1 MIKGYRKT
9 ELSERSFKVGIF
21 SIALLFT
28 AVFTVHAQ
36 DTIPQTEEFI
46 LAPAPEMGQICKL
59 PPTDINRNYFK
70 KAEERYRKMADNE
83 VRSAN
88 FEITYVNS
96 CSDGSEW
103 PSQAQNAFEY
113 AMGIWETYLQ
123 SEIPIRIEASWT
135 QRDENVLGSAGPTLI
150 SRPQNGEPDTWYS
163 IAQASAMSGVDQL
176 EGNQFGEEHDIVI
189 NMNCN
194 FSDWYFGTDAQT
206 PQGFIDFVT
215 VVLHEIGH
223 GIGFIGTMG
232 VNEDAQTGSYGLG
245 DNNWPF
251 IYDRF
256 TEDGLGNELLNT
268 NVFPNP
274 SVELYRAL
282 TGQRSGVYFTGNDAR
297 GVFSGQRV
305 PLYAPSEWN
314 GGSSYSHLDQATFSQ
329 QQNLESALMR
339 PRIDRQFAV
348 HSPGPVFCGMLSD
361 WGWPLGSSCLELVG
375 AESEI
380 FVDSQYTVD
389 GLDFGVTNVGERV
402 ERTFEIEN
410 LATAEDPL
418 SYSINI
424 DNDNFVISPAGLASG
439 SVDPGESV
447 MVTVRYIPSRD
458 RIHEGTIR
466 ISHNASNAAS
476 PISISL
482 KGEALRADEIAR
494 LEDNYPNP
502 FNPTTTIPYVLP
514 ETSDVRLDIYNVSG
528 QLVQTL
534 VNTQQGEGRYN
545 LQFDAANLASG
556 MYFYR
561 LIVNDNVFVKRLLLV
576 K

>member
-1 MIKGYRKT
+1 MIQSYLKT
-9 ELSERSFKVGIF
+9 TSTAFPFKLF
-21 SIALLFT
+21 YLNALLFLLP
-28 AVFTVHAQ
+28 AFTVQAQ
-36 DTIPQTEEFI
+36 ETIPQSEDFI
-46 LAPAPEMGQICKL
+46 LAPAPEMSQICKL

-70 KAEERYRKMADNE
+70 KAEDKFRKMAENE
-83 VRSAN
+83 TRSAN
-88 FEITYVNS
+88 FEISYVNS
-96 CSDGSEW
+96 CDDGSEW
-103 PSQAQNAFEY
+103 PQEAQTAFEY

-135 QRDENVLGSAGPTLI
+135 PRDENVLGSAGPTLVANP
-150 SRPQNGEPDTWYS
+150 SNGEPETWYTV
-163 IAQASAMSGVDQL
+163 AQASAMTGMDQL
-176 EGNQFGEEHDIVI
+176 EGNDFGEDHDIVI

-194 FSDWYFGTDAQT
+194 FDDWYFGTDANT
-206 PQGFIDFVT
+206 PQGLIDFVT

-223 GIGFIGTMG
+223 GIGFIGTM
-232 VNEDAQTGSYGLG
+232 DADEGSQTGSYGLG
-245 DNNWPF
+245 DNDWPF

-256 TEDGLGNELLNT
+256 TEDGSGDVLLDTNE
-268 NVFPNP
+268 FPNP

-282 TGQRSGVYFTGNDAR
+282 TGQRSGVFFTGNDAR

-314 GGSSYSHLDQATFSQ
+314 GGSSYSHLDQNTFSQ

-380 FVDSQYTVD
+380 FVDSQFTED
-389 GLDFGVTNVGERV
+389 GLDFGVTNVGSRV
-402 ERTFEIEN
+402 DRTFVIEN
-410 LATAEDPL
+410 AATAEDPL
-418 SYSINI
+418 SYSVNI
-424 DNDNFVISPAGLASG
+424 DSDNYVVFPSGIASG
-439 SVDPGESV
+439 SVEPGQSV
-447 MVTVRYIPSRD
+447 EIGIRYIPQND
-458 RIHEGTIR
+458 RIHQGVAR
-466 ISHNASNAAS
+466 VSHNASNAPS
-476 PISISL
+476 PISINLTGESL
-482 KGEALRADEIAR
+482 REDEIAR

-534 VNTQQGEGRYN
+534 VNSQQSEGRYN
-545 LQFDAANLASG
+545 LEFDASNLASG

-561 LIVNDNVFVKRLLLV
+561 LIVNDQAFVKRLLLV